1 MPSGRVLNSFQSTL
15 ESIYRIRVDHSV
27 EDFLITDAVLAQKL
41 DTSVNARQVKE
52 KLLIRAC
59 PEGLDIA
66 LYLDQSV
73 VDHLGRENPLV
84 GLHGGNLSD
93 FWIALEGVS
102 HFLYLMWNVRFQ
114 KPVTLMELEMQAEV
128 DKYITSLWLMNRQK
142 KLWLSGPIREQL
154 FHRVR
159 FDETL
164 DDQSL
169 TRYKDANF
177 YAGKYCMQLEHRY
190 LRQKRNQMMIDDI
203 RHFYR
208 MPQAEK
214 IRRIQYC

>member
-1 MPSGRVLNSFQSTL
+1 MCLNSFQTTL
-15 ESIYRIRVDHSV
+15 ESIYRIETGHLV
-27 EDFLITDAVLAQKL
+27 EDFLITDAALAREL
-41 DTSVNARQVKE
+41 DTSANARDIKE
-52 KLLIRAC
+52 KLLIRPC

-66 LYLDQSV
+66 LYLDRAV
-73 VDHLGRENPLV
+73 VEHLDRENPLL

-102 HFLYLMWNVRFQ
+102 HFLYLMWNVCLD

-128 DKYITSLWLMNRQK
+128 DKYVTSLCLIKRQEQR
-142 KLWLSGPIREQL
+142 WFSRQIRENL
-154 FHRVR
+154 FNGVR
-159 FDETL
+159 FDESL
-164 DDQSL
+164 DDRSL

-190 LRQKRNQMMIDDI
+190 LRGKRGRMMIEDL

-208 MPQAEK
+208 LPQGEK

>member
-1 MPSGRVLNSFQSTL
+1 MRLNSFQATL
-15 ESIYRIRVDHSV
+15 ESIYRIKVEHSV
-27 EDFLITDAVLAQKL
+27 EDFLITDAALARQL
-41 DTSVNARQVKE
+41 DTSVNAREVKE
-52 KLLIRAC
+52 KLLIRSGS
-59 PEGLDIA
+59 EGLDVS

-73 VDHLGRENPLV
+73 VDHLDRENPLV

-102 HFLYLMWNVRFQ
+102 HFLYLMWNARVE

-128 DKYITSLWLMNRQK
+128 DKYIASWWLMKLQEQRWFSRQ
-142 KLWLSGPIREQL
+142 IRDDL

-159 FDETL
+159 FDESL

-177 YAGKYCMQLEHRY
+177 YAGKYCMQLEDRY
-190 LRQKRNQMMIDDI
+190 LRKKRNQMMIDDI

-208 MPQAEK
+208 LPQAGK

>member
-1 MPSGRVLNSFQSTL
+1 MSLNSFQTTL
-15 ESIYRIRVDHSV
+15 ESIYRIEVSHSV
-27 EDFLITDAVLAQKL
+27 EDFLITDAALARSL
-41 DTSVNARQVKE
+41 DTSVNAREVKE
-52 KLLIRAC
+52 KLLIRPC
-59 PEGLDIA
+59 SEGLDVA

-73 VDHLGRENPLV
+73 VEHLGRENPLND
-84 GLHGGNLSD
+84 LHGGNLND

-102 HFLYLMWNVRFQ
+102 HFLYLMWNVCLE

-128 DKYITSLWLMNRQK
+128 DKYVTSLWLMKHQGKR
-142 KLWLSGPIREQL
+142 WLSRQIRENL

-159 FDETL
+159 FDESL

-177 YAGKYCMQLEHRY
+177 YAAKYCMQLENRY
-190 LRQKRNQMMIDDI
+190 LRKRRGQLMFEDLRN
-203 RHFYR
+203 FYR
-208 MPQAEK
+208 LPQGEK

>member
-1 MPSGRVLNSFQSTL
+1 MQSGMCLNSFQTTL
-15 ESIYRIRVDHSV
+15 ESIYRIEVDHSV
-27 EDFLITDAVLAQKL
+27 EDFLITDAVLAREL
-41 DTSVNARQVKE
+41 DTSLNAREVKE
-52 KLLIRAC
+52 KLLIRPC
-59 PEGLDIA
+59 PEGMDIA

-102 HFLYLMWNVRFQ
+102 HFLYLMWNARLE

-128 DKYITSLWLMNRQK
+128 DKYVTSLWLMKRQEK
-142 KLWLSGPIREQL
+142 RYFSRQIRENL

-169 TRYKDANF
+169 NRYKDANF

-190 LRQKRNQMMIDDI
+190 LRKKRNQMMVDDI

-208 MPQAEK
+208 LPQSEK